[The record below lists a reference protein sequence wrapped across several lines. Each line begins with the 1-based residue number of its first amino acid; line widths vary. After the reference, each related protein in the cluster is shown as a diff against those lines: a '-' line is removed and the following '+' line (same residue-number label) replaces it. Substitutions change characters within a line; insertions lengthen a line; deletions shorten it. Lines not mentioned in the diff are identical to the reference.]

1 MSATKADVANA
12 ADATRTDLYH
22 CMNDQAADDTRDVEH
37 GEPSDDI
44 ERIEAQL
51 EQLAGVLE
59 RCRKVGLFAKTILAS
74 GGLILL
80 AVFLGLLVATPLAVL
95 GSLALLVGGTVLY
108 GSNYGTLQHT
118 TAAIARAELARI
130 KLIDGR
136 ELRLVPAGNGHMPGG
151 PRLSASSENF

>member
-1 MSATKADVANA
+1 
-12 ADATRTDLYH
+12 
-22 CMNDQAADDTRDVEH
+22 MNDQAADSTRDVGQDETH
-37 GEPSDDI
+37 DDI

-59 RCRKVGLFAKTILAS
+59 RCRKVGLLAKTILA
-74 GGLILL
+74 GGALSLV

-95 GSLALLVGGTVLY
+95 GSLAALVGGTVLY

-118 TAAIARAELARI
+118 TTAMAKAELART

-136 ELRLVPAGNGHMPGG
+136 ELQLVPAGSGQIPGA
-151 PRLSASSENF
+151 PRLSASSENCANPRT